1 MGPAA
6 SASTPPVSGSTSPPG
21 TPSAAAYD
29 PGTGNLEVY
38 ALGNG
43 NTLHEIYWIPS
54 KRHWSTWVNLR
65 GSITEV

>member
-1 MGPAA
+1 M
-6 SASTPPVSGSTSPPG
+6 
-21 TPSAAAYD
+21 YD